1 MAQGTLAGRA
11 AVVTGAASG
20 IGRAIALALAREG
33 AGVCIADM
41 DAEGGQRVADEIVR
55 AGGQARSIPVDVSEA
70 VSVQTMVDQAAE
82 SFGRLDILVNNAGI
96 ARDGLLL
103 RLKAEDWEA
112 VLGVN
117 LTGAFHC
124 TRAALRAMVK
134 QRAGRIINVTS
145 VVGVMGNAG
154 QANYVASKAG
164 LIGLTKAAAR
174 EVASRGIT
182 VNAVAPGFIETEMT
196 AALPA
201 AVREAYQAQIP
212 QGRFGS
218 PQEVAEVVAF
228 LVSDAAAYIT
238 GQVIHVNGGLWM

>member
-1 MAQGTLAGRA
+1 MTLAGRA
-11 AVVTGAASG
+11 GIVTGASRG
-20 IGRAIALALAREG
+20 IGYAVAERLAG
-33 AGVCIADM
+33 AGVGLLLCARDGAAVERAAVTLAQGGGKVVATAADVGRAA
-41 DAEGGQRVADEIVR
+41 DAERLV
-55 AGGQARSIPVDVSEA
+55 EA
-70 VSVQTMVDQAAE
+70 CLTQ
-82 SFGRLDILVNNAGI
+82 FGRLDILVNNAGI
-96 ARDGLLL
+96 ARDGLLI
-103 RLKAEDWEA
+103 RMKPEDWEA
-112 VLGVN
+112 VLAVN

-154 QANYVASKAG
+154 QANYVAAKAG

-196 AALPA
+196 TVLPA
-201 AVREAYQAQIP
+201 ATREAYRTQIP
-212 QGRFGS
+212 LGRFGD
-218 PQEVAEVVAF
+218 PGEVAEVVVF

>member
-1 MAQGTLAGRA
+1 MSLEGRA
-11 AVVTGAASG
+11 GIVTGASRG
-20 IGRAIALALAREG
+20 IGYAVAERLAGAGASLLLCARDGAAVEG
-33 AGVCIADM
+33 AA
-41 DAEGGQRVADEIVR
+41 ATLA
-55 AGGQARSIPVDVSEA
+55 AGGAKVAATSADVSR
-70 VSVQTMVDQAAE
+70 AADADRLVE
-82 SFGRLDILVNNAGI
+82 TCLAQFGRLDILVNNAGI

-201 AVREAYQAQIP
+201 AMREAYQAQIP

-228 LVSDAAAYIT
+228 LASDAAAYIT

>member
-1 MAQGTLAGRA
+1 MTFAGRA
-11 AVVTGAASG
+11 GIVTGASRG
-20 IGRAIALALAREG
+20 IGYAVAERLAG
-33 AGVCIADM
+33 AGAGLLLCARDGAAVERAAATLAQGGAKVVATAADVGRPA
-41 DAEGGQRVADEIVR
+41 DAERLVEGCLTQ
-55 AGGQARSIPVDVSEA
+55 
-70 VSVQTMVDQAAE
+70 
-82 SFGRLDILVNNAGI
+82 FGRLDILVNNAGI
-96 ARDGLLL
+96 ARDALLL
-103 RLKAEDWEA
+103 RMKPEDWDA
-112 VLGVN
+112 VLAVN

-154 QANYVASKAG
+154 QANYVAAKAG

-201 AVREAYQAQIP
+201 ATREGYRTQIP
-212 QGRFGS
+212 LGRFGS
-218 PQEVAEVVAF
+218 PGEVAEVVAF
-228 LVSDAAAYIT
+228 LASDAAAYIT

>member
-1 MAQGTLAGRA
+1 VTFAGRA
-11 AVVTGAASG
+11 GIVTGASRG
-20 IGRAIALALAREG
+20 IGYAVAERLAG
-33 AGVCIADM
+33 AGAGLLLCARDGAAVERAAATLAQGGAKVVATAADVGRPA
-41 DAEGGQRVADEIVR
+41 DAERLV
-55 AGGQARSIPVDVSEA
+55 EA
-70 VSVQTMVDQAAE
+70 CLTQ
-82 SFGRLDILVNNAGI
+82 FGRLDILVNNAGI
-96 ARDGLLL
+96 ARDALLL
-103 RLKAEDWEA
+103 RMKPEDWDA
-112 VLGVN
+112 VLAVN

-154 QANYVASKAG
+154 QANYVAAKAG

-201 AVREAYQAQIP
+201 AAREGYRTQIP
-212 QGRFGS
+212 LGRFGS
-218 PQEVAEVVAF
+218 PGEVAEVVAF
-228 LVSDAAAYIT
+228 LASDAAAYIT